1 MPYEYS
7 RKGGKSV
14 PVYLVSLIPAK
25 PRFPPVR
32 RALFQYYTS
41 ETLARRRIRGRDD
54 SIKYPHV
61 KYVLENKYEWKC
73 GVDCGCNSS
82 GFRPDRPFG
91 RTAKNCQRLS
101 CRPISVGLGVRNG
114 ARLDAHCPRSRGWRV
129 LSRKKQNRKTKT

>member
-14 PVYLVSLIPAK
+14 PVYLVSFIPAK

-32 RALFQYYTS
+32 RALFNITRAKRLHGGVYVVGTIQLNIH
-41 ETLARRRIRGRDD
+41 TLNMGSRISMNGNAVW
-54 SIKYPHV
+54 IAVATVPA
-61 KYVLENKYEWKC
+61 
-73 GVDCGCNSS
+73 
-82 GFRPDRPFG
+82 FG